1 MRPRR
6 PTVIVLEPATDP
18 LLTDLDTAK
27 EELGITDDTQDARL
41 TRYIAQASRQIE
53 RYCQRVFSVQAYRN
67 MWSEYPR
74 GYFCCDAL
82 QTSEW
87 PIVEII
93 GVSDGGLTLSSDQVR
108 VDANR
113 GLLYR
118 VSTAP
123 VTMPWA
129 ATEVVVDFRAGFDP
143 IPADVE
149 AAALRLVR
157 WNQGMRGWDA
167 DAPRD
172 PMLRSREGSTYGRIE
187 WFGNYTPGLQGGLPQ
202 EVAQMLA
209 PYMRFTV

>member
-1 MRPRR
+1 MRR
-6 PTVIVLEPATDP
+6 PTVTVLEPATDP
-18 LLTDLDTAK
+18 LLVDLPTAK
-27 EELGITDDTQDARL
+27 EELGIAVDDVSQDARL
-41 TRYIAQASRQIE
+41 TRYLAQVTSQIHA
-53 RYCQRVFSVQAYRN
+53 YCNRIFPVQAYRN
-67 MWSEYPR
+67 LWSEAPR
-74 GYFCCDAL
+74 GYVYCDAL
-82 QTSEW
+82 QTAEW

-93 GVSDGGLTLSSDQVR
+93 GVGESGVALAPEQWR
-108 VDANR
+108 VDLQR
-113 GLLYR
+113 GLLWR

-129 ATEVVVDFRAGFDP
+129 SLELVVDFWAGFP
-143 IPADVE
+143 VIPAVVQ

-202 EVAQMLA
+202 EVAQMLR
-209 PYMRFTV
+209 PWVRITV